1 MTSDPHAFLT
11 IDHGAAT
18 ASIALIGRVA
28 GTWRLIGTLALPAG
42 AAMDAAID
50 LLLSRVR
57 TADAELASALG
68 LADIER
74 DALPR
79 FEVRSRRPRRLAVV
93 AGSERSLGRLLAT
106 AGRSGWRANG
116 ASAETTD
123 PLAMSRLLLDH
134 HIDAILV
141 GAADPPR
148 ADERSA
154 IRELA
159 ALVAAVAV
167 RRPEVPII
175 LSGAMSEALDE
186 FGDVS
191 ARTGPIVLAPA
202 ASLEGPSA
210 NGRRSLRSLPT
221 PGPGPGTTAEGSPD
235 PLSELLLEVAL
246 PADDPRRAIGPAT
259 QALADVLH
267 RRVETIILGHDAGVR
282 AAAEPSVGGVTRE
295 VRLAV
300 VPAAAVAPD
309 EPDDA
314 IVDGVL
320 LWSTVPS
327 DRHRLRDRL
336 RELRIAPW
344 ADAAGD
350 GAALRMAAAR
360 AALVRLVAATSDF
373 DHAPPDLVVCGGGVW
388 TAVPAPTVAL
398 AHVDVLRR
406 TGASQYALDHAR
418 LLGTLGAIPDAIER
432 NAVMSDLV
440 DDLLAPLGSVVIPS
454 GLRSGRSAGSV
465 LVHVGEGISELDLV
479 PGGLELVDLPPGET
493 AVAEFRFRDRVK
505 LGARGRHFAV
515 DVAGGLGGLLVDLR
529 DVPLRLPDRADR
541 RRDLLAAWQAAL
553 WQGSDQ

>member
-1 MTSDPHAFLT
+1 MTSEPHAFLT

-42 AAMDAAID
+42 AAMDAAVD
-50 LLLSRVR
+50 LLVRRVR
-57 TADAELASALG
+57 TADPELASALG
-68 LADIER
+68 VTDIEAE
-74 DALPR
+74 ALPR
-79 FEVRSRRPRRLAVV
+79 FEVRSRPPRRLAVV
-93 AGSERSLGRLLAT
+93 AASERTLARLMAT
-106 AGRSGWRANG
+106 AGRSGWRPTG
-116 ASAETTD
+116 ASAESTD
-123 PLAMSRLLLDH
+123 PLVMSRLLLDH
-134 HIDAILV
+134 DIDAILV

-159 ALVAAVAV
+159 ALVSAVAV
-167 RRPEVPII
+167 RRPEVPIV
-175 LSGAMSEALDE
+175 LSGAMSETLDE
-186 FGDVS
+186 FGEVS
-191 ARTGPIVLAPA
+191 TRSGPIVLAPA
-202 ASLEGPSA
+202 ALEGTVVRS
-210 NGRRSLRSLPT
+210 RRTLPIMAPPAVSGDAAT
-221 PGPGPGTTAEGSPD
+221 DTTD
-235 PLSELLLEVAL
+235 PLSELLLEVAM
-246 PADDPRRAIGPAT
+246 PSDDPRRAIGPAT

-282 AAAEPSVGGVTRE
+282 AAAEPSVGGVSRE

-309 EPDDA
+309 EPDDT

-327 DRHRLRDRL
+327 DRHRIRDRM

-360 AALVRLVAATSDF
+360 AALVRLAAATTDF
-373 DHAPPDLVVCGGGVW
+373 DQAPPDLVVCGGGVW
-388 TAVPAPTVAL
+388 SAVPAPTVAL

-406 TGASQYALDHAR
+406 PGASQYALDHAR
-418 LLGTLGAIPDAIER
+418 LIGTLGAIPDGTER
-432 NAVMSDLV
+432 LTVIGDLV

-454 GLRSGRSAGSV
+454 GLRSGRSAGTV
-465 LVHVGEGISELDLV
+465 LVHAGGGVSELDLV
-479 PGGLELVDLPPGET
+479 PGSLELVDLPPGET
-493 AVAEFRFRDRVK
+493 AVAEFRFRDRIR

-553 WQGSDQ
+553 WQGFDT

>member
-1 MTSDPHAFLT
+1 MTSEPHAFLT

-28 GTWRLIGTLALPAG
+28 GTWRLIGSLAFPAG
-42 AAMDAAID
+42 AAIDIAVD
-50 LLLSRVR
+50 LLVGRVR
-57 TADAELASALG
+57 RADPDLASALG
-68 LADIER
+68 IADIDG

-79 FEVRSRRPRRLAVV
+79 FEVRSARPKRLAIV
-93 AGSERSLGRLLAT
+93 AGAERTLARLVAT
-106 AGRSGWRANG
+106 AGRSGWRTTG

-134 HIDAILV
+134 DVDAILV
-141 GAADPPR
+141 GAGDPPR

-167 RRPEVPII
+167 RRPDVPII
-175 LSGAMSEALDE
+175 LSGAMSETLDD
-186 FGDVS
+186 FGDTS
-191 ARTGPIVLAPA
+191 SRSGSIVQASA
-202 ASLEGPSA
+202 ASVEGSSWRP
-210 NGRRSLRSLPT
+210 RRSLTSAASS
-221 PGPGPGTTAEGSPD
+221 AEGPDSTEGRPD
-235 PLSELLLEVAL
+235 PLGDLLLEFAM

-267 RRVETIILGHDAGVR
+267 RRVETIVLGHDAGVR
-282 AAAEPSVGGVTRE
+282 AAAEPSVGGMARE

-327 DRHRLRDRL
+327 DRHRIRDRM

-344 ADAAGD
+344 SDAAGD

-360 AALVRLVAATSDF
+360 AALVRLVAATTDF
-373 DHAPPDLVVCGGGVW
+373 DQAPPDLVVCAGGVW
-388 TAVPAPTVAL
+388 SAVPAPTVAL

-406 TGASQYALDHAR
+406 SGASQYALDHAR
-418 LLGTLGAIPDAIER
+418 LLGTLGAIPDEKER
-432 NAVMSDLV
+432 LAVMSDLV

-465 LVHVGEGISELDLV
+465 LVHVGDGVSELDLV
-479 PGGLELVDLPPGET
+479 PGGLELVDLPPGQT
-493 AVAEFRFRDRVK
+493 AVAEFRFRDRIK

-553 WQGSDQ
+553 WQGSEL

>member
-1 MTSDPHAFLT
+1 
-11 IDHGAAT
+11 
-18 ASIALIGRVA
+18 
-28 GTWRLIGTLALPAG
+28 
-42 AAMDAAID
+42 
-50 LLLSRVR
+50 
-57 TADAELASALG
+57 
-68 LADIER
+68 
-74 DALPR
+74 
-79 FEVRSRRPRRLAVV
+79 
-93 AGSERSLGRLLAT
+93 
-106 AGRSGWRANG
+106 
-116 ASAETTD
+116 
-123 PLAMSRLLLDH
+123 MSRLLLDH
-134 HIDAILV
+134 DIDAILV
-141 GAADPPR
+141 GASDPPR
-148 ADERSA
+148 SDERSA

-167 RRPEVPII
+167 RRPDLPIV

-186 FGDVS
+186 FGDVA
-191 ARTGPIVLAPA
+191 ARSGPIVLAPA
-202 ASLEGPSA
+202 ALERSPARSRRGLPMIAPSA
-210 NGRRSLRSLPT
+210 EPT
-221 PGPGPGTTAEGSPD
+221 EPAETTGD
-235 PLSELLLEVAL
+235 PLSELLLEVAM
-246 PADDPRRAIGPAT
+246 PADDPRRSIGLAT

-282 AAAEPSVGGVTRE
+282 AAAEPSVGGVKHE

-327 DRHRLRDRL
+327 DRHRIRDRM

-360 AALVRLVAATSDF
+360 AALVRLAAATTDF
-373 DHAPPDLVVCGGGVW
+373 DQAPPDLVVCGGGVW
-388 TAVPAPTVAL
+388 SAVPAPTVAL

-406 TGASQYALDHAR
+406 TGASQFALDHAR
-418 LLGTLGAIPDAIER
+418 LMGTLGAIPDATER
-432 NAVMSDLV
+432 LTVMGDLV

-465 LVHVGEGISELDLV
+465 LVHAGGGVSELDLV

-553 WQGSDQ
+553 WQGFDT

>member
-1 MTSDPHAFLT
+1 MSSDPHAFLT

-28 GTWRLIGTLALPAG
+28 GTWRLIANLAFPAG
-42 AAMDAAID
+42 AAMDVAVD
-50 LLLSRVR
+50 LLLARVR
-57 TADAELASALG
+57 TADPDLASTLG
-68 LADIER
+68 LADIAGG
-74 DALPR
+74 ALPR
-79 FEVRSRRPRRLAVV
+79 FEVRSRRPKRLAVV
-93 AGSERSLGRLLAT
+93 AGAERTLARLLAT
-106 AGRSGWRANG
+106 AGRSGWRATG

-134 HIDAILV
+134 DVDAILV
-141 GAADPPR
+141 GAGDPPR

-159 ALVAAVAV
+159 ALVGAVAV
-167 RRPEVPII
+167 RRPDVPII
-175 LSGAMSEALDE
+175 LSGAMSETLDE

-191 ARTGPIVLAPA
+191 SRPGSIVLAPA
-202 ASLEGPSA
+202 ASVEGGSWRAGRSFTNPSAAAEGPDSA
-210 NGRRSLRSLPT
+210 G
-221 PGPGPGTTAEGSPD
+221 GKPD
-235 PLSELLLEVAL
+235 PLGDLLLEVAM
-246 PADDPRRAIGPAT
+246 PTDDPRRAIGPAT

-267 RRVETIILGHDAGVR
+267 RRVETFILGHDAGVR
-282 AAAEPSVGGVTRE
+282 AAAEPALGGVAKE

-327 DRHRLRDRL
+327 DRHRIRDRM

-360 AALVRLVAATSDF
+360 AALVRLAAATTDF
-373 DHAPPDLVVCGGGVW
+373 DQAPPDLVVCGGGVW
-388 TAVPAPTVAL
+388 SAVPAPTVAL

-406 TGASQYALDHAR
+406 SGASQYALDHAR
-418 LLGTLGAIPDAIER
+418 LLGTLGAIPDEAER
-432 NAVMSDLV
+432 LAVMGDLV

-454 GLRSGRSAGSV
+454 GLRSGRSAGTV
-465 LVHVGEGISELDLV
+465 LVHVGGGISELDLV

-493 AVAEFRFRDRVK
+493 AVAEFRFKDRIK

-553 WQGSDQ
+553 WQGSDT